1 MLNQDLLL
9 LTYFLHLRWCHTW
22 VQAEVGA
29 KTPVP
34 TGSPHLTCEA
44 ICRCKDLSIN
54 QTRLT
59 DSKKNTF
66 KLFSWTCQCLLRSF
80 RHLAKK
86 VKKKKI
92 KFHIVF
98 LSFNLLL
105 RLKAN
110 LKPKA
115 TRLSQEDAWRF
126 ILVQDTAQTPPSY
139 FRVSGFIIFL
149 GCPNGNWA
157 HSKFFWQRKHWWLAN
172 SDPKL
177 SILINVFAKQQSP
190 VRVLIKC
197 CVKSLHLNNSDV
209 TH

>member
-34 TGSPHLTCEA
+34 TGSPHLQCEA

-86 VKKKKI
+86 VKKKNQIPYSIPFLQSTTKI
-92 KFHIVF
+92 KGKSETKGNKTISGRRLEVYFGSGH
-98 LSFNLLL
+98 SPDTTKLLPRI
-105 RLKAN
+105 RLH
-110 LKPKA
+110 
-115 TRLSQEDAWRF
+115 
-126 ILVQDTAQTPPSY
+126 Y
-139 FRVSGFIIFL
+139 FS
-149 GCPNGNWA
+149 WM
-157 HSKFFWQRKHWWLAN
+157 SKW
-172 SDPKL
+172 KL
-177 SILINVFAKQQSP
+177 SSFKILLAKEALMTCKLWP
-190 VRVLIKC
+190 
-197 CVKSLHLNNSDV
+197 
-209 TH
+209 